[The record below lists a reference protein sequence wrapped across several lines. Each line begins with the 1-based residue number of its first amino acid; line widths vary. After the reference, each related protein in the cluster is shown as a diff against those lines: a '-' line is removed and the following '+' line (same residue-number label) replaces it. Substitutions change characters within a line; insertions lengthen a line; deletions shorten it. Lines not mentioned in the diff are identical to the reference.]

1 MEELINVK
9 EVSKLISGTLKRSGF
24 ELETSGENLKTL
36 NEFRIYLT
44 KKLSKLL
51 DDDYN
56 GVINLLYRIDINEEE
71 LSKLF
76 SSSSKDFIPAALAD
90 LIINRQIE
98 KIKWRLKIKNGEI

>member
-1 MEELINVK
+1 MEELINIK

-24 ELETSGENLKTL
+24 ELEISGENLKTL

-44 KKLSKLL
+44 KKLSKML